1 MDFLNQQFNQF
12 NQQPQQKTFWQQSMR
27 ARYGFMVG
35 ITVGVLLGWFFHGIV
50 SLVIRLGLV
59 MLLLIPIFII
69 GWLFLRS
76 RKPQASG
83 DEPGSGPRV
92 FTIGSVPPFMRGSAA
107 PPAESS
113 SQREREREPVID
125 LNADDYDLEQFKK
138 RLERES

>member
-12 NQQPQQKTFWQQSMR
+12 NQQPQQKSFWQQSLR

-35 ITVGVLLGWFFHGIV
+35 IVVGVLLGWFFHGIV

-76 RKPQASG
+76 RRPQTAG
-83 DEPGSGPRV
+83 EGPGSGPRV
-92 FTIGSVPPFMRGSAA
+92 FTIGSVPPFMRGSSA
-107 PPAESS
+107 PSAESPS
-113 SQREREREPVID
+113 PREREPVID